1 MPMFRTAVVAGALVA
16 YNNFRPELGPV
27 SYVGVNS
34 LLGFALGGIAL
45 GPLRS
50 NTRELGLAGNRP
62 RVVLAA
68 GSAAVA
74 VALPLFVLAAFDST
88 ARFVADERAAGL
100 DGRQIAFQALIRIP
114 IGTALFEE
122 FAFRG
127 VLLGLFSR
135 RGTLFGTVASS
146 IAFGL
151 WHIRP
156 TVEAIEANTSTASAA
171 ATAAIVMAAVVITG
185 VAGTALCWLRVRGG
199 GIAAPWVFH
208 AVLNSLSLVAATI
221 AHRNAS

>member
-1 MPMFRTAVVAGALVA
+1 VSAFRTTAVAGALVA
-16 YNNFRPELGPV
+16 YNNFRPELGPL

-34 LLGFALGGIAL
+34 LVGIALGGLAL

-50 NTRELGLAGNRP
+50 NARDLGLAGNRP
-62 RVVLAA
+62 RVVLTAGAA
-68 GSAAVA
+68 AAAV
-74 VALPLFVLAAFDST
+74 VIPLFALAASDST

-100 DGRQIAFQALIRIP
+100 DGAQIAFQALIRIP

-135 RGTLFGTVASS
+135 RGRAFGVVASS
-146 IAFGL
+146 VAFGL

-156 TVEAIEANTSTASAA
+156 TMDIIEANIADASAA
-171 ATAAIVMAAVVITG
+171 ASASLVAAAVVTTG
-185 VAGTALCWLRVRGG
+185 LAGAALCWLRRRGG
-199 GIAAPWVFH
+199 GVAAPWAFH
-208 AVLNSLSLVAATI
+208 AVMNSLALVAATI
-221 AHRNAS
+221 AHRNAG

>member
-1 MPMFRTAVVAGALVA
+1 MPAWAMAGALVA

-34 LLGFALGGIAL
+34 LVGIALGGIAL
-45 GPLRS
+45 RTFGS
-50 NTRELGLAGNRP
+50 DARELGLVGNRP

-74 VALPLFVLAAFDST
+74 LALPLFALAAFDST
-88 ARFVADERAAGL
+88 APFVADERVAGL

-127 VLLGLFSR
+127 VLFGLFSR
-135 RGTLFGTVASS
+135 RGSRFGAVASS

-156 TVEAIEANTSTASAA
+156 TVEVIEANTGDPSPAA
-171 ATAAIVMAAVVITG
+171 VGFLVGAAVVATG
-185 VAGTALCWLRVRGG
+185 LVGAGLCWLRRRGG
-199 GIAAPWVFH
+199 GVAAPCAFH
-208 AVLNSLSLVAATI
+208 AVMNSLALVAATV
-221 AHRNAS
+221 AHRNAG

>member
-1 MPMFRTAVVAGALVA
+1 MPAWAMAGALVA

-34 LLGFALGGIAL
+34 LVGIALGGIAL
-45 GPLRS
+45 STFGS
-50 NTRELGLAGNRP
+50 DSRELGLVCNRP

-74 VALPLFVLAAFDST
+74 LALPLFALAAFDST
-88 ARFVADERAAGL
+88 APFVADERVAGL

-127 VLLGLFSR
+127 VLFGLFSR
-135 RGTLFGTVASS
+135 RGSLFGAVASS
-146 IAFGL
+146 VAFGL

-156 TVEAIEANTSTASAA
+156 TVEVIEANSGDPSPAA
-171 ATAAIVMAAVVITG
+171 VGFLVGAAVVATG
-185 VAGTALCWLRVRGG
+185 LVGAGLCWLRRRGG
-199 GIAAPWVFH
+199 GVAAPCAFH
-208 AVLNSLSLVAATI
+208 AAMNSLALVAATV
-221 AHRNAS
+221 AHRNAG